1 MTDNLKQQLKA
12 LIIDKLGLEDI
23 TPADIGD
30 DTALFA
36 DDGLGLDSVDALE
49 LGHPESLQLPDGK
62 RRPNPARSLLQRQHP
77 RRLDRNQTR
86 TSPCWMKPKSTTS

>member
-1 MTDNLKQQLKA
+1 MGNPLKLQLKQ

-30 DTALFA
+30 NAPLFA

-49 LGHPESLQLPDGK
+49 LGLAIQKTFHFAMENDAQTLRDHFYSVDTLAAWIERKQQESQ
-62 RRPNPARSLLQRQHP
+62 
-77 RRLDRNQTR
+77 
-86 TSPCWMKPKSTTS
+86 

>member
-49 LGHPESLQLPDGK
+49 LGLAIQKAYNFRMENDAQTLRDHFYSVNSLAAWIETKQGQPHAG
-62 RRPNPARSLLQRQHP
+62 
-77 RRLDRNQTR
+77 
-86 TSPCWMKPKSTTS
+86 

>member
-1 MTDNLKQQLKA
+1 MENPLKLQLKQ

-30 DTALFA
+30 NAPLFA

-49 LGHPESLQLPDGK
+49 LGLAIQKNFHFAMENDAQTLRDRFYSVDTLAAWIEHKQQESP
-62 RRPNPARSLLQRQHP
+62 
-77 RRLDRNQTR
+77 
-86 TSPCWMKPKSTTS
+86 